1 MWMRED
7 GEKRGREER
16 REISEDVGSEVVSDE
31 DGKLEG

>member
-16 REISEDVGSEVVSDE
+16 REISEDVGSEVVMKMGS
-31 DGKLEG
+31 